1 MGKLTL
7 TEHLKACAEAAK
19 NFTSGLVGEL
29 ATTVTE
35 AMNEMNEV
43 KADKPDYAAV
53 TIPTTGWQEDESVAA
68 YPVYSDSV
76 VDGVTANDRATVVI
90 APGSMAAAIACAMC
104 PSCETVV
111 GAIRIRAG
119 SAPSTAI
126 SAEYWLDQG
135 KE

>member
-43 KADKPDYAAV
+43 KADKPDSAAV
-53 TIPTTGWQEDESVAA
+53 TIPVE
-68 YPVYSDSV
+68 
-76 VDGVTANDRATVVI
+76 GVTANDRATVVI

-104 PSCETVV
+104 PSCETVT

>member
-19 NFTSGLVGEL
+19 NFTSGLVGE
-29 ATTVTE
+29 E

-68 YPVYSDSV
+68 YPVYYDIV
-76 VDGVTANDRATVVI
+76 VEGVTANDRATVVI
-90 APGSMAAAIACAMC
+90 APGSMAAAVACAMC
-104 PSCETVV
+104 PSCETVT